1 MTSYDQSRIEKNSLL
16 FKVML
21 VERSLLGLEFEY
33 RERINLS
40 DKNESISQKVEK
52 ILEES
57 KGHEDHYRR

>member
-21 VERSLLGLEFEY
+21 VERSLLGLEYGY

-40 DKNESISQKVEK
+40 DKNESIAQKVEK

-57 KGHEDHYRR
+57 KGHEDPYRR